1 MASPLYQSIETLSR
15 DKGIQPEIVVGA
27 VEDAI
32 ALATRKYYKT
42 QENMRAELDKET
54 GEIRAYAYK
63 TVVETPEEV
72 EDEINQITLEDAR
85 ALAPEVEV
93 GGEIRY
99 YKPTEVLGR
108 IAAQMAKQ
116 VIFQKVREAER
127 DTVFQ
132 EYGSRMGEVIT
143 ATVKRLEP
151 QDVIFELGKAEA
163 RMPRREQS
171 RLEQFSVG
179 ERVRAVLLRVDR
191 AAKGPQ
197 VIVSRAAPELVQS
210 LFQSEVPEIYDGTVT
225 VRAIAR
231 EAGERT
237 KIAVQSRDKDVD
249 PVGACVGMKGMRVQS
264 IIRELRGEKIDIIE
278 FSEEVTT
285 FAEKALQPAKVSRVS
300 IADLN
305 EKQLEV
311 IVDDTQLSLAIGKK
325 GQNVRLA
332 AKLLGW
338 KIDIKSEEEKR
349 QEVEQ
354 QMQAFSGGPS
364 TAIEQVSELGEQIIE
379 KLVAAGITTVE
390 ALADMTPEQL
400 EEIPGI
406 GERTL
411 EKISAAVRRYFG
423 DFEGGEG
430 TAATTGEGTEVAKT
444 GESETEGHVEVDLSE
459 SSVYGKDEAAPAF
472 ANTLPREGAEAQAL
486 LDEGGFQVENTNA
499 VPATG
504 DTVDAATIERLEAIT
519 GGADLDDEPLL
530 VGEGTPAGGLTAR
543 EKDELDAT
551 TDEQIDAL
559 TVNLYQDDDRPNA
572 RDGSGRVVDEIAEER
587 LAEVTEVGP
596 MLDGEGA
603 ESLDP
608 GRDDTSAVLARHH
621 PNTEIAR
628 AEAVVEGNL
637 DETRDEIRV
646 DSKVDEGT
654 GS

>member
-1 MASPLYQSIETLSR
+1 MASALYQSIESLSK

-42 QENMRAELDKET
+42 AENMRAELDKET
-54 GEIRAYAYK
+54 GEIRAYAYR

-72 EDEINQITLEDAR
+72 EDEVNQITLEDAR

-127 DTVFQ
+127 DTVFL
-132 EYGSRMGEVIT
+132 EYGDRMGEVLN

-151 QDVIFELGKAEA
+151 QDVIFDLGKAEA

-171 RLEQFSVG
+171 RLEQFAVG
-179 ERVRAVLLRVDR
+179 ERVRVVLLRVDR

-197 VIVSRAAPELVQS
+197 VIVSRAAPELVQN
-210 LFQSEVPEIYDGTVT
+210 LFQSEVPEIYDGTVS

-285 FAEKALQPAKVSRVS
+285 FAEKALQPAKVSRVT
-300 IADLN
+300 IADLGD
-305 EKQLEV
+305 KQLEV

-349 QEVEQ
+349 QEIEQ
-354 QMQAFSGGPS
+354 QMQAMQGGAGTP
-364 TAIEQVSELGEQIIE
+364 IEQVTELGEQIIE

-406 GERTL
+406 GERSL
-411 EKISAAVRRYFG
+411 ERIWAAVGRYFG
-423 DFEGGEG
+423 GEQTPEQGKGGGMDE
-430 TAATTGEGTEVAKT
+430 
-444 GESETEGHVEVDLSE
+444 ETKSGVDLSE
-459 SSVYGKDEAAPAF
+459 SSVYGKDEAMPAF
-472 ANTLPREGAEAQAL
+472 ANTLPRESAEAQAL
-486 LDEGGFQVENTNA
+486 IEEGGFHVENTNVA
-499 VPATG
+499 PDTG
-504 DTVDAATIERLEAIT
+504 DTVDAQTLERLEAIT
-519 GGADLDDEPLL
+519 GGADLEDEPFLID
-530 VGEGTPAGGLTAR
+530 EGSRVGGLTAR
-543 EKDELDAT
+543 DQDKLDASM
-551 TDEQIDAL
+551 EEEIDAL
-559 TVNLYQDDDRPNA
+559 TVNLYQDDPMPIN
-572 RDGSGRVVDEIAEER
+572 DGSGHVTDDTAMQR
-587 LAEVTEVGP
+587 LAEVTETGP
-596 MLDGEGA
+596 MLDMDGA
-603 ESLDP
+603 EALTP
-608 GRDDTSAVLARHH
+608 GRDDTSATLREHH

-628 AEAVVEGNL
+628 AETVVEGNL
-637 DETRDEIRV
+637 DEARDERRV
-646 DSKVDEGT
+646 DQKVDEG
-654 GS
+654 GN